1 MIVWITG
8 ISGAGKTTV
17 GSRLVSELKR
27 LGKNTVFLDG
37 DILRTIFQSANVKT
51 SYDRDSRIDL
61 ALKYSKLCNFL
72 SKSGFDVVI
81 ATISMYDEVYCWNS
95 ENLDNYYEIF
105 LKVPK
110 KVVMHR
116 DSKGIY
122 ADFKI
127 GKVKNV
133 AGFDLKVDFPKK
145 STLVIEN
152 HGSND
157 PTDAVNQILRVLDAS

>member
-1 MIVWITG
+1 
-8 ISGAGKTTV
+8 
-17 GSRLVSELKR
+17 
-27 LGKNTVFLDG
+27 
-37 DILRTIFQSANVKT
+37 
-51 SYDRDSRIDL
+51 
-61 ALKYSKLCNFL
+61 
-72 SKSGFDVVI
+72 
-81 ATISMYDEVYCWNS
+81 MYDEVYCWNS

-145 STLVIEN
+145 PTLVIEN